1 MDIEPA
7 LQLDA
12 TMSVADAL
20 AELDRYPAFDG
31 IAVHRALPEP
41 DGRWFVLAAF
51 KLRWLLGGC
60 GADEALDDALD
71 LADSPPSPV
80 HDLAD
85 GPCPAG
91 FAGVI
96 LCVGQLHGWVAGT
109 PAATPRDPAHRGDR
123 SPLTPPVTTPMRQPT
138 SAASAVPWTVVP
150 VLFATDRDPTGDPAP
165 ARCFGGGRGE
175 LRFGVAEVSIP
186 DSHQRGELESPVWWK
201 LQFSADPG
209 KHLML
214 TGVTLQS
221 RAEFVAKAREAVAG
235 VRRPELLVFVHGYN
249 VSFENA
255 ARRTAQIA
263 HDLRFAG
270 VPMLYSW
277 PSTAAVLRYTED
289 ETNARWT
296 ATHFAQFLGLAMGEL
311 GAGAVHVIAHSMG
324 NRVVTECLRHF
335 SPPAHAA
342 PLRQLVLAAPDID
355 AQTFSDLA
363 AEFNGRAERVTL
375 YASSRDLALKASQKV
390 HGYPRAG
397 DSQPTLVIVDGIDTI
412 DASKVD
418 TNLLGHS
425 YIGDESSILSDL
437 CSLIEK
443 GEPPEQRR
451 FHLREAFQ
459 ADRRY
464 WQFSD

>member
-1 MDIEPA
+1 MEIEPA
-7 LQLDA
+7 LRLDA
-12 TMSVADAL
+12 TLSVAEAL
-20 AELDRYPAFDG
+20 AELDRYPAFA
-31 IAVHRALPEP
+31 AVAVYRAASEP
-41 DGRWFVLAAF
+41 DGSWFVLAMHR
-51 KLRWLLGGC
+51 LRWLLDGC
-60 GADEALDDALD
+60 GPDEPLEQALD
-71 LADSPPSPV
+71 LADSAPSPA

-85 GPCPAG
+85 SACPADFVG
-91 FAGVI
+91 AI
-96 LCVGQLHGWVAGT
+96 LLAGQLHGVAVP
-109 PAATPRDPAHRGDR
+109 PAGAPREPAHRGDR
-123 SPLTPPVTTPMRQPT
+123 ARLGAPFEPSAGGTAAAPP
-138 SAASAVPWTVVP
+138 AWTVVP
-150 VLFATDRDPTGDPAP
+150 VLFATDRDHTGDAAP
-165 ARCFGGGRGE
+165 GRCFGSGRGD
-175 LRFGVAEVSIP
+175 LRFGVAEVTIP
-186 DSHQRGELESPVWWK
+186 SSHRRGELESPVWWK
-201 LQFSADPG
+201 LQFSADPNR
-209 KHLML
+209 HL
-214 TGVTLQS
+214 TLASVSLLS
-221 RAEFVAKAREAVAG
+221 RAAFVDTAQQALAAG
-235 VRRPELLVFVHGYN
+235 ERPELLVFVHGYN

-255 ARRTAQIA
+255 ARRTAQMA
-263 HDLRFAG
+263 HDLRFTG

-296 ATHFAQFLGLAMGEL
+296 ATHFAQFLGLALGEL

-335 SPPAHAA
+335 SPPAGAA

-355 AQTFSDLA
+355 AQTFADLA

-375 YASSRDLALKASQKV
+375 YASSRDLALKASQRV

-397 DSQPTLVIVDGIDTI
+397 DSQPRLVIVDGVDTI
-412 DASKVD
+412 DASGVD

-425 YIGDESSILSDL
+425 YIGDERSILSDL
-437 CSLIEK
+437 SSLIDK